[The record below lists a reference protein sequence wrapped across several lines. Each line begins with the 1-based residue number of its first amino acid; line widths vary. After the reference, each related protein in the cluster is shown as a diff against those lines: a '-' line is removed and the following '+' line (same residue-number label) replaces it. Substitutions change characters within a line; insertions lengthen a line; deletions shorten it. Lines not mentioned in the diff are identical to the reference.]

1 MRLWFMHFIIYL
13 IYAFPLHNII
23 VERPRSSRIKNDD
36 AAKDCHVTWHQS
48 RNAYSHMR
56 GKHIFWIYS
65 AVRNKADGREI

>member
-1 MRLWFMHFIIYL
+1 MYALIVYALYIIYL

-23 VERPRSSRIKNDD
+23 VGRPRSSRIKNDD

-56 GKHIFWIYS
+56 GKHFLDIQC
-65 AVRNKADGREI
+65 GT